1 MKWYYI
7 QFDNN
12 WVTCKNHGCK
22 AEYTLES
29 IKNRRKCPACKMNSR
44 GEIKP
49 KVVGRVM
56 MVVDVEDVIKLNDG
70 DIYEVTGVISDREQ
84 VYFYQGGN
92 EVSVSF
98 SEIDAL
104 YKVQ

>member
-7 QFDNN
+7 QFDNS

-29 IKNRRKCPACKMNSR
+29 IKNRRKCPACKMNNY

-49 KVVGRVM
+49 KVGVG
-56 MVVDVEDVIKLNDG
+56 L
-70 DIYEVTGVISDREQ
+70 
-84 VYFYQGGN
+84 
-92 EVSVSF
+92 
-98 SEIDAL
+98 
-104 YKVQ
+104 